1 MAEKLILV
9 VDDSPLLRRMIA
21 QVLQRE
27 GYRVETAADGEEAL
41 RKIQELAP
49 DIVLLD
55 VVMPNKDGYQ
65 VVRELH
71 RLTQHKPRVILLTG
85 VESGPALQ
93 QARALGVDDIL
104 PKPFSPF
111 ELSARVRGVSTR
123 CPEHSSKTHHVR
135 P

>member
-1 MAEKLILV
+1 MAGKLVLV

-21 QVLQRE
+21 QILQRE
-27 GYRVETAADGEEAL
+27 GYRVETAADGEEAIA
-41 RKIQELAP
+41 KIRQLDP

-65 VVRELH
+65 VVQELQ
-71 RLTQHKPRVILLTG
+71 RLVRRKPRVILLTG

-93 QARALGVDDIL
+93 QARALGVDDVL

-111 ELSARVRGVSTR
+111 ELSARVRSVS
-123 CPEHSSKTHHVR
+123 
-135 P
+135 